1 MIITMNMEV
10 KINNTASREIKAD
23 IKKYLEDVDAY
34 TSKVEK

>member
-23 IKKYLEDVDAY
+23 IKKYLNYVVAN
-34 TSKVEK
+34 TSKAE